1 MGVFQDIS
9 ALHKQSKRSFNHL
22 HNELVYRFFD
32 NETGVFENKSS
43 LGFGFRLGIFGG
55 ANDDLIKSLNRLICD
70 FPQGDK
76 WDYQFCLLGNN
87 LVEHYLRENQIKM
100 SGRGGITAELAKR
113 DADYYNY
120 ASKNGF
126 SHRQPY
132 YFDVRDY
139 QAFVFV
145 TTTASKEKLLTFKDT
160 FKTASEVV
168 GFHLE
173 QVTPSTLIWY
183 VEQIANFNR
192 DTSTPI
198 APIYNDLEPI
208 NSQVLAP
215 DSEFLNCKNHIQVRF
230 TDEQNN
236 QQNYRMV
243 NLGLRRLPSD
253 FRLYGLPECFSSI
266 RNIAK
271 SIQCPHLMTVNF
283 KLEDRGKSQI
293 DNDAKIADL
302 TKTLESKLR
311 AFVPTAGD
319 EVEERKEL
327 QKGLIDGEYL
337 LASMSLN
344 VALFTDKK
352 NEKRHVSAATTAF
365 SGAGCEV
372 MPIGILQAQAF
383 FSILP
388 FSMINYWPDI
398 KKAARVN
405 TLKTSNL
412 VNFLPITMDSKNL
425 NGGVLLPTMR
435 QQLSYFDPWMCGTD
449 NQNIALSGGSGSGKS
464 FLTQKIVSSVHSS
477 GGKVWILDKGGSF
490 KKMTLLFG
498 GVYMTASD
506 IFLNPFTHLG
516 SFSHEDIDP
525 NSGEKINPL
534 KEALDN
540 ITSLFASMSSPRG
553 QLSDFQNS
561 CLGDAIVAAWEK
573 HNNAAKVDDVQD
585 ELFAIAENLRS
596 TGQNAD
602 QISQL
607 ATQLNKYRENGIYGD
622 IFNKPSMLDP
632 NIDITTLELDGFP
645 PAVLRPVIFA
655 LMVAINQQM
664 YLSGNRKTR
673 KLCVIE
679 EAWSLLSGSDES
691 ARSFIQQG
699 YRTARKFG
707 GSFCTVT
714 QGFQDFFANSEAEAC
729 YNNSDIHIVM
739 RQGQAF
745 DRFVQDNPNKF
756 TQFEEHVIRNF
767 ERAGSAGYSCL
778 MLKIGGRT
786 SFHRFFADPYT
797 RATFSTEPI
806 EWSFTEELLD
816 KGYGIEEAVSLTSEK
831 FYGEEIAEFNRNI
844 YGDSNEKS

>member
-1 MGVFQDIS
+1 MGVFKDIS
-9 ALHKQSKRSFNHL
+9 ELHKQSKRTFNHF

-32 NETGVFENKSS
+32 EKTDVFENKNSI
-43 LGFGFRLGIFGG
+43 GFGFRLGLFGG
-55 ANDDLIKSLNRLICD
+55 ANDELVESLNRLICE
-70 FPQGDK
+70 FPQGEK

-87 LVEHYLRENQIKM
+87 MVEHFLRSNQSVM
-100 SGRGGITAELAKR
+100 SQRGGITAELAKR
-113 DADYYNY
+113 DADYYRY
-120 ASKNGF
+120 ASKHGF

-145 TTTASKEKLLTFKDT
+145 TTTSTKENLLAFKEV
-160 FKTASEVV
+160 FKTSSEVV
-168 GFHLE
+168 GFHL
-173 QVTPSTLIWY
+173 TPITPESLIWY
-183 VEQIANFNR
+183 VEQISNFNR
-192 DTSTPI
+192 DAHSPVS
-198 APIYNDLEPI
+198 PVYNGLQPI
-208 NSQVLAP
+208 NSQILAP
-215 DSEFLNCKNHIQVRF
+215 DTEFLSCKNHIQVRY
-230 TDEQNN
+230 TDEENR
-236 QQNYRMV
+236 QQNYRIV

-271 SIQCPHLMTVNF
+271 SVQCPHLMTVNF
-283 KLEDRGKSQI
+283 KLEDRGTSQI
-293 DNDAKIADL
+293 KNDTKIGDL

-311 AFVPTAGD
+311 ALVPTASD
-319 EVEERKEL
+319 ELEERKEL
-327 QKGLIDGEYL
+327 QKGLINQEYL

-344 VALFTDKK
+344 VCLFTNKE
-352 NEKRHVSAATTAF
+352 NEKKHVSAATTSF

-372 MPIGILQAQAF
+372 MPVGILQAQAF

-388 FSMINYWPDI
+388 FSMINYWSDI

-412 VNFLPITMDSKNL
+412 INFLPITMDHKNL

-435 QQLSYFDPWMCGTD
+435 QQLSYFDPWSCGTD

-464 FLTQKIVSSVHSS
+464 FLTQKIVSSVHSA

-498 GVYMTASD
+498 GVYMTPKD

-516 SFSHEDIDP
+516 SFTRDEFKTDA
-525 NSGEKINPL
+525 GERVDPL

-540 ITSLFASMSSPRG
+540 ITSLFASMGSPRG
-553 QLSDFQNS
+553 QLDDFQTA
-561 CLGDAIVAAWEK
+561 CLGDAIVNAWEK
-573 HNNAAKVDDVQD
+573 HNNKTLVDDVQE
-585 ELFAIAENLRS
+585 ELFAIAKNLRDQGLIS
-596 TGQNAD
+596 D

-607 ATQLNKYRENGIYGD
+607 ATQLNKYRSDGIYGD

-632 NIDITTLELDGFP
+632 NIDITTLELEGFP
-645 PAVLRPVIFA
+645 PAVLRPVIFS
-655 LMVAINQQM
+655 LIVAINQQM

-679 EAWSLLSGSDES
+679 EAWSLLSGANES
-691 ARSFIQQG
+691 AREFIQLG

-714 QGFQDFFANSEAEAC
+714 QGFQDFFANPEAEAC
-729 YNNSDIHIVM
+729 YNNSDIHIIM

-756 TQFEEHVIRNF
+756 SSFEEHVIRNF
-767 ERAGSAGYSCL
+767 ERAGSAGYSCV
-778 MLKIGGRT
+778 MLKTGGNT
-786 SFHRFFADPYT
+786 SFHRFFADPFS
-797 RATFSTEPI
+797 RATFSTEPN
-806 EWSFTEELLD
+806 EWAYTEELLG
-816 KGYGIEEAVSLTSEK
+816 KGYEIYDAVQLTSQK
-831 FYGEEIAEFNRNI
+831 FYGEEIAEFERNV
-844 YGDSNEKS
+844 YGEADE